1 MKRTLLLLTSA
12 SLVLAFSVALPLL
25 GVATDLS
32 ASQLNLA
39 SPQLLAGATILCVSF
54 VLLARSRR
62 TTKQVVA
69 TRARRCR
76 NP

>member
-25 GVATDLS
+25 GVATNLS

-39 SPQLLAGATILCVSF
+39 SPLLLAGAIVLSASF
-54 VLLARSRR
+54 VLFARSRR
-62 TTKQVVA
+62 PAKQVLESRV
-69 TRARRCR
+69 RHIK

>member
-62 TTKQVVA
+62 SSKQLVVSHV
-69 TRARRCR
+69 RHLKK
-76 NP
+76 P

>member
-1 MKRTLLLLTSA
+1 MKCTSLFVA
-12 SLVLAFSVALPLL
+12 SISLIVALSVALLL
-25 GVATDLS
+25 FGVATALN

-39 SPQLLAGATILCVSF
+39 SPQLLAVTILCVSF

>member
-25 GVATDLS
+25 GVATALN

-39 SPQLLAGATILCVSF
+39 SPLPLAGAIVLSGSF
-54 VLLARSRR
+54 VLFARSRR
-62 TTKQVVA
+62 TTKQVLASRV
-69 TRARRCR
+69 RHVK

>member
-25 GVATDLS
+25 GVATNLS

-39 SPQLLAGATILCVSF
+39 SPLPLAGAIVLSGSF
-54 VLLARSRR
+54 VLFARSRR
-62 TTKQVVA
+62 TTKQVLASRV
-69 TRARRCR
+69 RHVK